1 MGVAAMLIIV
11 CHAYANGVG
20 MSVPMQKITGLGGCG
35 VDMFLFLSGMGL
47 TCSLTGRNAIRV
59 TETTIWQWY
68 KKRYCRILTP
78 YLIFAIPVYAIIA
91 DINNQCISKYL
102 FNISTI
108 SYWLDGWGLWF
119 VAMLL
124 PLYLV
129 APLIIRLLTGDKR
142 HLWFVI
148 LMVIFIFFALL
159 PFPDDHIMSHVQFCA
174 NRLPGFLLGVYMWR
188 AICIGSKISLWWSV
202 GGSILAYIVLYVINH
217 AWDIH
222 FSLFWLTALPL
233 LIISSLLV
241 SKIRWLRYVS
251 RFMGNISLESYCT
264 NVFVPSLLMS
274 IFNVRS
280 SMFGYIASVCACILL
295 SVIINRFADCLNHK
309 FFKAI

>member
-59 TETTIWQWY
+59 TETNICQWY

-78 YLIFAIPVYAIIA
+78 YLIFAVPVYAIIA

-129 APLIIRLLTGDKR
+129 APFVISLLTSDKGY
-142 HLWFVI
+142 LWLGV
-148 LMVIFIFFALL
+148 LMVMSILFALVH
-159 PFPDDHIMSHVQFCA
+159 FPNDSVMSHVQFCA
-174 NRLPGFLLGVYMWR
+174 NRLPGFFIGVYMWR
-188 AICIGSKISLWWSV
+188 AICKGGKLSLWSGV
-202 GGSILAYIVLYVINH
+202 GAPLLAYIVLYVVNH
-217 AWDIH
+217 SFGLC
-222 FSLFWLTALPL
+222 FSLFWLMTLPL